1 MPDLFFYYIFNMK
14 ILVIALSGIGD
25 ALMFTPAI
33 ELLKKYS
40 PDSEIDALVMI
51 KGSEEIYSLNPNLNN
66 IIYFDFV
73 NEGVVNSL
81 KFINRLRNTYDASIS
96 VYPSNRK
103 EYNIINFLIGAR
115 KRIGVKY
122 LRKNIFNLGFLNHVL
137 VEEDDRVHNVK
148 TNIKLCKA
156 IIKKEFNEEP
166 GLSYQL
172 KGDDLQFAK
181 EFLQEHFINEQD
193 LIVGFHAGCST
204 LKNHIK
210 RRWEPEKFA
219 ELAKRLIE
227 GHSAKILL
235 FGGTDEKELKT
246 EIFRLINSENVFIIE
261 TESLN
266 QSSAIMKRCNV
277 FITNDSSQMHIAS
290 ALQLKV
296 VALIG
301 PTNYHYIHP
310 WKTEHK
316 IVSLN
321 LDCAPC
327 FFYSPRP
334 LICNRDDV
342 KYKCIKELNVEMV
355 YNSVAEFI

>member
-25 ALMFTPAI
+25 AIMFTPAI

-81 KFINRLRNTYDASIS
+81 KFINRLRNTYDASIN

-122 LRKNIFNLGFLNHVL
+122 LRKNIFNLGFLNNVL

-166 GLSYQL
+166 VLSYQL

-193 LIVGFHAGCST
+193 LLSLI
-204 LKNHIK
+204 HI
-210 RRWEPEKFA
+210 
-219 ELAKRLIE
+219 
-227 GHSAKILL
+227 
-235 FGGTDEKELKT
+235 
-246 EIFRLINSENVFIIE
+246 
-261 TESLN
+261 
-266 QSSAIMKRCNV
+266 
-277 FITNDSSQMHIAS
+277 
-290 ALQLKV
+290 
-296 VALIG
+296 
-301 PTNYHYIHP
+301 
-310 WKTEHK
+310 
-316 IVSLN
+316 
-321 LDCAPC
+321 
-327 FFYSPRP
+327 
-334 LICNRDDV
+334 
-342 KYKCIKELNVEMV
+342 
-355 YNSVAEFI
+355 